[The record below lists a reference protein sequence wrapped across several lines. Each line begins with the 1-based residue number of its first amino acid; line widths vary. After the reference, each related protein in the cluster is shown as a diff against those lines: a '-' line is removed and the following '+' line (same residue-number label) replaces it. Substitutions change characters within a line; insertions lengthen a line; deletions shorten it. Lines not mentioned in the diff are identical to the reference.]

1 MANPN
6 NNAMQHDDAILVKK
20 TVACHAHWNWLA
32 GGAEND
38 VNAQFAAKAL
48 DISRGCRTIST
59 ILCQHLV
66 DLGAMQYD
74 DSVRPLLDEGDTE
87 ALARLMVVSLED
99 LCSAADAQVE
109 RFNEQ
114 ARAGAQA

>member
-1 MANPN
+1 
-6 NNAMQHDDAILVKK
+6 
-20 TVACHAHWNWLA
+20 CHAHWNWLT

-74 DSVRPLLDEGDTE
+74 DSVRPLLDGNDTE
-87 ALARLMVVSLED
+87 ALARLMVVSLQD
-99 LCSAADAQVE
+99 LSDAADAHLE
-109 RFNEQ
+109 RFNDL
-114 ARAGAQA
+114 ARKGAQA

>member
-1 MANPN
+1 
-6 NNAMQHDDAILVKK
+6 MQQHDAILDKK
-20 TVACHAHWNWLA
+20 PAACHVHWNWLA

-38 VNAQFAAKAL
+38 ANAQFAAKAL
-48 DISRGCRTIST
+48 DISRGCRTISS

-66 DLGAMQYD
+66 DLSAMQYD
-74 DSVRPLLDEGDTE
+74 GCDRPLLNGNDTE

-99 LCSAADAQVE
+99 LCTAADAQVE

-114 ARAGAQA
+114 ARDGVRK